1 MGAEWK
7 LLTQIFGSSIILI
20 QRNWFIHPPLSFLI
34 LSSQNWIPSSQQP
47 LPILLFGLLFF
58 FFFPLRSVT
67 AVCMNM
73 CGRLFIAT
81 WETEVAIPTRWR
93 KWDLLPQN
101 TLIAHVPQQ
110 QVGLY
115 PFKTKG
121 WRVQSPAIVLH
132 RSSRFQW
139 PHECN
144 GCVTSRRYCFAT
156 QLPRVWF
163 WHSVPVATVFSESWT
178 SSSQPSYSLHFDQ
191 LSVCINLW
199 PTSKEVSLVKV
210 ENCIALWASAW
221 SFRIQV
227 ETLSI

>member
-20 QRNWFIHPPLSFLI
+20 QRNWLIHPPLSFLI
-34 LSSQNWIPSSQQP
+34 LSSPNWIPSSQQP
-47 LPILLFGLLFF
+47 LPILLFVLLFF
-58 FFFPLRSVT
+58 SPTEICHSCLHEHVWEIIYCYIGNRSGYT
-67 AVCMNM
+67 
-73 CGRLFIAT
+73 
-81 WETEVAIPTRWR
+81 TRWR
-93 KWDLLPQN
+93 KWDPLPQN
-101 TLIAHVPQQ
+101 TLIAHVSQQ

-121 WRVQSPAIVLH
+121 WQVQSPAIVLH
-132 RSSRFQW
+132 RSWRFQW
-139 PHECN
+139 PHECY

-156 QLPRVWF
+156 QLPRLWF
-163 WHSVPVATVFSESWT
+163 WHSVPISTVFSESWM

-191 LSVCINLW
+191 LSACINLQ
-199 PTSKEVSLVKV
+199 PISKEASLVKV
-210 ENCIALWASAW
+210 ENCIALWASTW